1 MDVVTL
7 AIQSFKVDRDTLLP
21 LIHQTWQPLK
31 LLFESDNI
39 NVVAKAFSALHIMGK
54 LGKDF
59 IHRRTVND
67 VLPSIMKYIGKLKTM
82 VADKRFDLKF
92 YEIM

>member
-1 MDVVTL
+1 MAL
-7 AIQSFKVDRDTLLP
+7 QSFEVDRDTLLP
-21 LIHQTWQPLK
+21 LIHQSWQPLK

-39 NVVAKAFSALHIMGK
+39 NVVAKAFSALHVMAK

-67 VLPSIMKYIGKLKTM
+67 VLPSIMKYIVNLKAM
-82 VADKRFDLKF
+82 VEDKR
-92 YEIM
+92 